1 MLAPFTA
8 TVNGEAVPLTMDV
21 FAVQMLK
28 SSAAKGS
35 VKAAQLLLDFYV
47 KLVRQVADREP
58 GPEVENWEREA
69 IDSLLAELNL
79 PERPVVRQTNRK
91 GTT

>member
-8 TVNGEAVPLTMDV
+8 TVNGEAVPLTMDK

-58 GPEVENWEREA
+58 GPEVEVWEREA

-79 PERPVVRQTNRK
+79 PERPVVRQTNRT